1 MLGAMNFITTI
12 LNMRAPGMSFHKMP
26 LFVWAVL
33 ITAVLLLLS
42 LPVLAGKLILPALN
56 SAICWKLFDNYT
68 LYQTQSAGNPLDLN
82 LLGIFRD
89 YTPERTVCLSIT
101 MIPLKRSIIKNS
113 TNLLFFNKQ
122 YTTQNIN
129 NNFASYLTGLIEG
142 DGTIIVPK
150 TERSVKGKLNY
161 PSIQIVFH
169 LRDFPLAQIIQKELN
184 TGSLCRM
191 KGINAYLLKISDMK
205 GILLLV
211 NILNGHMR
219 TSKINTLYKLIDW
232 LNVKNENLNLIKK
245 PLDTSS
251 LNSNAWLSGFIEADG
266 SFSVFLN
273 KKSIRLR
280 FSLTQT
286 SVNKFGNSNEEIMN
300 NLAYLFGVK
309 LSSYQRKNTPFS
321 LELTVKTQS
330 IKSNEILIDYLKK
343 FPLWSSKYLDYID
356 WLKAFETFKKVS
368 NSNNKSEDIFHEVLS
383 IKEKI
388 NSRRTIFIWD
398 HLKNFYNLDS

>member
-1 MLGAMNFITTI
+1 
-12 LNMRAPGMSFHKMP
+12 
-26 LFVWAVL
+26 
-33 ITAVLLLLS
+33 
-42 LPVLAGKLILPALN
+42 
-56 SAICWKLFDNYT
+56 
-68 LYQTQSAGNPLDLN
+68 
-82 LLGIFRD
+82 
-89 YTPERTVCLSIT
+89 

-368 NSNNKSEDIFHEVLS
+368 NLNNKSEDIFHEVLS

>member
-1 MLGAMNFITTI
+1 
-12 LNMRAPGMSFHKMP
+12 
-26 LFVWAVL
+26 
-33 ITAVLLLLS
+33 
-42 LPVLAGKLILPALN
+42 
-56 SAICWKLFDNYT
+56 
-68 LYQTQSAGNPLDLN
+68 
-82 LLGIFRD
+82 
-89 YTPERTVCLSIT
+89 
-101 MIPLKRSIIKNS
+101 
-113 TNLLFFNKQ
+113 
-122 YTTQNIN
+122 
-129 NNFASYLTGLIEG
+129 
-142 DGTIIVPK
+142 
-150 TERSVKGKLNY
+150 
-161 PSIQIVFH
+161 
-169 LRDFPLAQIIQKELN
+169 
-184 TGSLCRM
+184 M

-232 LNVKNENLNLIKK
+232 LNKNENLIKK

-321 LELTVKTQS
+321 LARGANTPPGKRPEGALELTVKTQS

>member
-1 MLGAMNFITTI
+1 
-12 LNMRAPGMSFHKMP
+12 
-26 LFVWAVL
+26 
-33 ITAVLLLLS
+33 
-42 LPVLAGKLILPALN
+42 
-56 SAICWKLFDNYT
+56 
-68 LYQTQSAGNPLDLN
+68 
-82 LLGIFRD
+82 
-89 YTPERTVCLSIT
+89 
-101 MIPLKRSIIKNS
+101 
-113 TNLLFFNKQ
+113 
-122 YTTQNIN
+122 
-129 NNFASYLTGLIEG
+129 
-142 DGTIIVPK
+142 
-150 TERSVKGKLNY
+150 
-161 PSIQIVFH
+161 
-169 LRDFPLAQIIQKELN
+169 
-184 TGSLCRM
+184 M
-191 KGINAYLLKISDMK
+191 KGVNAYLLKISDIK

-219 TSKINTLYKLIDW
+219 TSKIYALYKLIDW
-232 LNVKNENLNLIKK
+232 LNIKNENFNLIKK

-286 SVNKFGNSNEEIMN
+286 SVNKFGYSNEEVMN
-300 NLAYLFGVK
+300 NLAYLLGVK
-309 LSSYQRKNTPFS
+309 VLSYQRKKTPFS

-330 IKSNEILIDYLKK
+330 IKSNEILIDYLKN

-368 NSNNKSEDIFHEVLS
+368 NSNNKSEDIFQEVLS

-388 NSRRTIFIWD
+388 NSRRTIFIWY